1 MSLALQ
7 LTFGAY
13 LLVLIAIGAYF
24 FLGRETRRLSDYLL
38 AGRDVGTWPIAL
50 SEVASV
56 ASGWTFFAWVGI
68 GFTTGINGLWFSIA
82 MVLIIVFM
90 YRYVGPRFRRQSEDL
105 DSITIADHLALAV
118 EDERIAL
125 YVRTVAT
132 VAILVFMGAYVGA
145 QIIAVGEA
153 MDTGIG
159 IDYLVAVA
167 VGGLVVGLY
176 TVLGGFNAS
185 IWTDVVQGVLI
196 FFAVVTLPILMIAEV
211 GGWSAFVAEAAAVE
225 DAALLDVTGG
235 LAGRALLIATLAWV
249 TFAFGTIGQP
259 HSLMRFQAIRSE
271 RLLSG
276 AAVIAV
282 TFQSLRLTVPLFIGA
297 AGRVVYGGVDDPES
311 VAMIAIVDF
320 FPAILAGVLLAA
332 IVSAI
337 LSTSDSM
344 LIVASSD
351 LTRFYEERIDPD
363 ASQKRLIL
371 LGRVVVG
378 ALALVGIAL
387 AFVRPGTI
395 FEIIEFAYVGLG
407 ATFGLPLLFMLF
419 WERTTGEAVLAGIFT
434 GLAASIGN
442 LYLLPDYFPILV
454 WPVCVAAIVAVAVL
468 THEGGTRVADVP
480 DPESAG
486 PTPAD
491 D

>member
-1 MSLALQ
+1 MSLGIQ
-7 LTFGAY
+7 LTFAAY
-13 LLVLIAIGAYF
+13 LLILIAIGAYF
-24 FLGRETRRLSDYLL
+24 FVTTETKRLSDYLL
-38 AGRDVGTWPIAL
+38 AGRDVGTWPVAI
-50 SEVASV
+50 SEVSSV
-56 ASGWTFFAWVGI
+56 ASGWTFFAWVGV
-68 GFTTGINGLWFSIA
+68 GFTLGINGLWFSVT
-82 MVLIIVFM
+82 MVVIIIFM
-90 YRYVGPRFRRQSEDL
+90 YRYVGSQFRRQSEEL
-105 DSITIADHLALAV
+105 GSLTIADHLSLAV
-118 EDERIAL
+118 DDDRIAM
-125 YVRTVAT
+125 YIRIVAT

-159 IDYLVAVA
+159 IDYLIAIA
-167 VGGLVVGLY
+167 LGGLVVGLY

-185 IWTDVVQGVLI
+185 IWTDVFQGVLI
-196 FFAVVTLPILMIAEV
+196 FVAAVTLPILMISEV
-211 GGWSAFVAEAAAVE
+211 GGWSAFVAEAGAVE
-225 DAALLDVTGG
+225 EAPLLDISGG
-235 LAGRALLIATLAWV
+235 LAGQALLIATLAWV

-259 HSLMRFQAIRSE
+259 HSLMRFQAIRDE
-271 RLLSG
+271 RLLSP
-276 AAVIAV
+276 ASVIAV

-297 AGRVVYGGVDDPES
+297 AGRVVYGSVDNPEN

-320 FPAILAGVLLAA
+320 FPAVIAGVLLAA

-363 ASQKRLIL
+363 ASERELIL
-371 LGRVVVG
+371 LGRAVVG
-378 ALALVGIAL
+378 VLAVGGILL

-419 WERTTGEAVLAGIFT
+419 WERMTGEAMLAGIVA
-434 GLAASIGN
+434 GLASSIGN

-454 WPVCVAAIVAVAVL
+454 WPVCIAVIVVVALVTSETGSA
-468 THEGGTRVADVP
+468 VADVP
-480 DPESAG
+480 ERRPVGAG
-486 PTPAD
+486 PAD